1 MVTMKQNVTN
11 TSNIDV
17 TLKVTIFLQVIVVN
31 LLTKIIVVYFITNDK
46 SINNIHRHNNKVL
59 EKLSPL
65 KLCIMPITQKT
76 DYLLMRYIKI

>member
-31 LLTKIIVVYFITNDK
+31 L
-46 SINNIHRHNNKVL
+46 
-59 EKLSPL
+59 
-65 KLCIMPITQKT
+65 
-76 DYLLMRYIKI
+76 